1 MFIINSNLPI
11 PTHRDGTKTK
21 IHMKKQIKKL
31 SLSKR
36 TISNLNATE
45 MNGQIGAGPTNGTC
59 GPTKGYTCNCTN
71 GGGTICRSHCGH
83 LQCG

>member
-1 MFIINSNLPI
+1 
-11 PTHRDGTKTK
+11 
-21 IHMKKQIKKL
+21 MKKQIKKL
-31 SLSKR
+31 NLNKR

-45 MNGQIGAGPTNGTC
+45 MNRQVGAALTNGC

-71 GGGTICRSHCGH
+71 GNGTICNSHCGH